1 MCHQKL
7 SRMTTAQ
14 ILKGYTSQEVW
25 DLHIKTLKVKQ
36 VLVSSSSFLCKM
48 FTCIVSVYL
57 SQTIKSKIYK
67 GINH

>member
-14 ILKGYTSQEVW
+14 ILKGSTSQEVW
-25 DLHIKTLKVKQ
+25 DLHIKILKVKQ
-36 VLVSSSSFLCKM
+36 VLVSPNYFLCKT
-48 FTCIVSVYL
+48 FTRIVSVYL
-57 SQTIKSKIYK
+57 SQRIKSKIYK